1 VSRAD
6 GGGGIGIGIGIKQ
19 LDGEDQTEVEDRR
32 NKGGRKREMRE
43 NS

>member
-6 GGGGIGIGIGIKQ
+6 GGGIGIGIGNEQ

>member
-1 VSRAD
+1 MSRAD
-6 GGGGIGIGIGIKQ
+6 GGGISIGIGNEQ